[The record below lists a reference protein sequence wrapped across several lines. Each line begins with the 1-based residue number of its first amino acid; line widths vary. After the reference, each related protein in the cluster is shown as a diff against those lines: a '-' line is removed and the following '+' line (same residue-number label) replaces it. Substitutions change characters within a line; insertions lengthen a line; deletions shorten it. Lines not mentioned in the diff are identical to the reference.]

1 MVTLETIINLTK
13 RRGFIFPSSEIY
25 GGLESIYDF
34 GPLGV
39 LLKNNIKK
47 LWWREMV
54 EKRKDIVGFDSA
66 ILMNSKVW
74 EASGHISGFHDLMVE
89 CLKCKKRYRKDH
101 LQIQNTKPTCPNC
114 GSKDF
119 GKAKQ
124 FNLMFKSF
132 FGPAEGT
139 ENIVYLRPETA
150 QGIFVNFALVQE
162 TMRMKLPFGIAQIGK
177 AFRNEITTGN
187 FIFRMR
193 EFEQMEL
200 EYFIA
205 PSNDKSQTLK
215 WFDYWVKERYNW
227 YIQTLGIKKENLRL
241 KPYKKEEL
249 AHYSSA
255 TTDIEYHF
263 PFGFS
268 EIEGIA
274 SRTDFDLTQHEK
286 YSGKNLKYFDAE
298 LNQSYIPY
306 VIEPSSGVERICLTL
321 LCDAYC
327 EDEAPTAD
335 GKVEKRILLKF
346 KKELAPIKVAILPL
360 LKNKPDLVNKAKE
373 IFSQLKEKVGYVM
386 YDEVGAI
393 GRRYRR
399 QDEIGT
405 PYCITIDFD
414 TLKDGSFTLRDRDTM
429 KQKRITID
437 DLASL
442 LKY

>member
-1 MVTLETIINLTK
+1 MTSLEKIVNLAK

-54 EKRKDIVGFDSA
+54 EKREDVVGFDSA
-66 ILMNSKVW
+66 ILMNPKVW

-101 LQIQNTKPTCPNC
+101 LQIQNTKLTCTNC
-114 GSKDF
+114 GGQNF
-119 GKAKQ
+119 GEEKQ
-124 FNLMFKSF
+124 FNLMFKTF
-132 FGPAEGT
+132 FGPAEGS
-139 ENIVYLRPETA
+139 ENTVFLRPETA
-150 QGIFVNFALVQE
+150 QGIFINFALIQE

-200 EYFIA
+200 EYFVK
-205 PSNDKSQTLK
+205 PQSLESKQQTFD
-215 WFDYWVKERYNW
+215 WFNYWVDKRYKW
-227 YIQTLGIKKENLRL
+227 YIETLGIKKENLKL

-255 TTDIEYHF
+255 TTDIEYNF
-263 PFGFS
+263 PFGSS

-306 VIEPSSGVERICLTL
+306 VIEPSSGVERIFLTL
-321 LCDAYC
+321 LCDAYY

-335 GKVEKRILLKF
+335 EKVEKRVLLKF
-346 KKELAPIKVAILPL
+346 KKELAPIKVAVLPL
-360 LKNKPDLVNKAKE
+360 LKNKPDLVHKAKE

-386 YDEVGAI
+386 YDEVSAI

-405 PYCITIDFD
+405 PYCITVDFD

-429 KQKRITID
+429 KQERITIK
-437 DLASL
+437 DLAFL
-442 LKY
+442 F